1 MSLPRALTS
10 PSASTAEEAEGLG
23 LGGLLWAAAPS
34 LVENA
39 LNSLATETSFL
50 AEFNSEKI

>member
-23 LGGLLWAAAPS
+23 LGGLLWAVASFFGGKCP
-34 LVENA
+34 EF
-39 LNSLATETSFL
+39 TSH
-50 AEFNSEKI
+50 

>member
-39 LNSLATETSFL
+39 LNPLATETSFL